1 MKKHEKRMI
10 FIKFKILAKFNYINF
25 NLKYAIHVIDMMKE
39 VHWAIIDTPNIT
51 VHEMNQ
57 CNVVH

>member
-10 FIKFKILAKFNYINF
+10 FIKFKILAKFNYINL

-39 VHWAIIDTPNIT
+39 IH
-51 VHEMNQ
+51 
-57 CNVVH
+57 

>member
-10 FIKFKILAKFNYINF
+10 FVKLKILAKFNYINF

-39 VHWAIIDTPNIT
+39 IH
-51 VHEMNQ
+51 
-57 CNVVH
+57 